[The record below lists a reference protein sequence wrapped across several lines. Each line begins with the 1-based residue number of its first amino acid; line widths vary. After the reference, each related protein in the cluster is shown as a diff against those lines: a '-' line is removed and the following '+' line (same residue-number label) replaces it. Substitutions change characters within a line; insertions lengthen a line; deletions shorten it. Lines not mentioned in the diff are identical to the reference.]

1 MLKSNKL
8 LLSAVAVL
16 VLFFSLL
23 IAVPAVFAE
32 EAPAPDTT
40 TEETQNEPATGTET
54 PETLEEDEKQKL
66 FVELEALV
74 LERIKSE
81 VGIDYSNQYTK
92 SKIVWEQIKAEAST
106 ELPPLLTDEQI
117 ALWNDFVVYFNEKVE
132 LFTNGSET
140 ENLVDRFIANLK
152 DRYGADYEYYLTA
165 ILEQWGS
172 IEAYLLAQTDN
183 LPDEFQTGYEDFI
196 GWLSEYAPVW
206 APCLAVALIIIGFIV
221 GKKAL
226 NKMLARLVDARVSPI
241 QSELNKQS
249 EAQAAQL
256 KATRALL
263 GTNEKFAEERKAA
276 ETAEKKLLE

>member
-1 MLKSNKL
+1 MLKSTKL
-8 LLSAVAVL
+8 FLSAVAVL
-16 VLFFSLL
+16 ALFFSLL

-40 TEETQNEPATGTET
+40 AEETQNEPATGTET
-54 PETLEEDEKQKL
+54 PET
-66 FVELEALV
+66 
-74 LERIKSE
+74 
-81 VGIDYSNQYTK
+81 
-92 SKIVWEQIKAEAST
+92 
-106 ELPPLLTDEQI
+106 PTDEETP
-117 ALWNDFVVYFNEKVE
+117 DDGVE
-132 LFTNGSET
+132 SI
-140 ENLVDRFIANLK
+140 VDRFIANLK
-152 DRYGADYEYYLTA
+152 DRYGADYEYYLNA

-183 LPDEFQTGYEDFI
+183 LPEEFQTGYEDFI

-276 ETAEKKLLE
+276 ESAEKKLLE

>member
-1 MLKSNKL
+1 MLKSTKL

-16 VLFFSLL
+16 ALFFSLL

-40 TEETQNEPATGTET
+40 AEETQNEPATGTET
-54 PETLEEDEKQKL
+54 PETPTDGETPDDG
-66 FVELEALV
+66 VES
-74 LERIKSE
+74 I
-81 VGIDYSNQYTK
+81 
-92 SKIVWEQIKAEAST
+92 
-106 ELPPLLTDEQI
+106 
-117 ALWNDFVVYFNEKVE
+117 
-132 LFTNGSET
+132 
-140 ENLVDRFIANLK
+140 VDRFIENLK
-152 DRYGADYEYYLTA
+152 AKYGDDYEYYLNT

-183 LPDEFQTGYEDFI
+183 LPDEFQTGYTDFI
-196 GWLSEYAPVW
+196 NWLSEYAPVW

-226 NKMLARLVDARVSPI
+226 NKMLARQVEARISPI
-241 QSELNKQS
+241 EKELNKQS

-276 ETAEKKLLE
+276 ETAEKNLLE